1 MKTLEKIIT
10 AFQIPAVEIFRF
22 EDETDCRKALDE
34 HMTLI
39 SDRSTEEIAVITEI
53 NREVIAAMDMSGIVK
68 RTVQVEKG

>member
-1 MKTLEKIIT
+1 
-10 AFQIPAVEIFRF
+10 
-22 EDETDCRKALDE
+22 
-34 HMTLI
+34 MTLI